1 MKSNVAKQLYIGAA
15 ILTVSMMLPACAS
28 SSAPEW
34 GQWGGQDRNFISHST
49 GLATTW
55 PAAGP
60 KQVWSRK
67 LGDGYSTI
75 LADSGR
81 LYTMY
86 RNEDNDVIVALD
98 EKTGDTIWETPDVA
112 PPVDG
117 QSVAFGSCPRS
128 TPLIVGNRLY
138 TIGASARLNCLDKSS
153 GKILWTQDLVKKYSL
168 KVPGHGYGASPIAYE
183 NLVILPVGGEGHGV
197 VAFDQN
203 DGSVAWES
211 QDFNSD
217 YPSPILID
225 LEGETQL
232 IIAMGNKRCGLNPQS
247 GELKWQ
253 VELPDSAGAIMST
266 PVWGDDGILFTS
278 AEYGDGSRAIQITK
292 KDGEYQAKELWYSR
306 KMRVQHGSF
315 VRIGDYVYGSSGSS
329 TALLAGI
336 NVKTGKVAWR
346 ERGFKKANCLY
357 ADGKLIILDEDGML
371 AIATATPE
379 NIEIHSKVKLLKP
392 YAWATPTLV
401 GTKLYIRDR
410 ETIMALDLS

>member
-1 MKSNVAKQLYIGAA
+1 MKNNVAKQLYLGTA
-15 ILTVSMMLPACAS
+15 ILSLGAMLPACAS
-28 SSAPEW
+28 NAAPEW
-34 GQWGGQDRNFISHST
+34 GQWGGNNRDFISNSDAI
-49 GLATTW
+49 ATSW
-55 PAAGP
+55 PEAGP
-60 KQVWSRK
+60 KQLWSRK

-75 LADSGR
+75 LVDGDR

-86 RNEDNDVIVALD
+86 RNEENDVIVALD
-98 EKTGDTIWETPDVA
+98 KNTGKTIWETPDPA
-112 PPVDG
+112 PPAEG

-128 TPLIVGNRLY
+128 TPLIIGHKLY
-138 TIGASARLNCLDKSS
+138 TIGASARLNCLNKSD
-153 GKILWTQDLVKKYSL
+153 GKILWTQDLVKKYAL
-168 KVPGHGYGASPIAYE
+168 RVPGHGYGASPIAYE
-183 NLVILPVGGEGHGV
+183 NLIILPVGGEGHAV

-203 DGSVAWES
+203 DGSVVWES
-211 QDFNSD
+211 QDFKSD

-232 IIAMGNKRCGLNPQS
+232 IIAMGNKRCGLSPKT
-247 GELKWQ
+247 GELRWQ
-253 VELPDSAGAIMST
+253 IELPESAGSIMST

-278 AEYGDGSRAIQITK
+278 AEYGDGSRAFQITK
-292 KDGEYQAKELWYSR
+292 EDGEYKAKELWYTR

-346 ERGFKKANCLY
+346 KRGFKKANCLY

-379 NIEIHSKVKLLKP
+379 SIEIHSKVKLLKP
-392 YAWATPTLV
+392 YAWASPTLV